1 MCLYYCVSI
10 FSFIK
15 SLWKFDKK
23 GSSEYNYIVEFWNSY
38 FILLWF
44 FLMFDVSSDLV
55 ELLSATDW
63 LEKLRNQFKDGR
75 YRNMDYWF
83 FSPKKSFYDT
93 KKYPLI
99 IFIHGLAHGW
109 HERSQIDDSY
119 FPYMISEEIQSK
131 FREWWAH
138 VLLPR
143 IPEYMFDVFYTSKI
157 QWLINSY
164 VKKYEKNIDMD
175 QIYIMWSSAGGWMA
189 WRLLIR
195 NPKFYSKALI
205 TCANKLPSKKQLKV
219 VSDKPIWLVAA
230 KKDPIIP
237 FFSQK
242 MTWNRLKRFTK
253 LKKSCRFTVFKSK
266 VYCPDGKKL
275 KNPHLLSK
283 VISYDFCMLNKS
295 NPVINY
301 DWVNY
306 PGTET
311 ILATDE
317 KISTNGIINWLQ
329 NF

>member
-1 MCLYYCVSI
+1 MS
-10 FSFIK
+10 
-15 SLWKFDKK
+15 
-23 GSSEYNYIVEFWNSY
+23 
-38 FILLWF
+38 
-44 FLMFDVSSDLV
+44 DVSSSIFTLF
-55 ELLSATDW
+55 SAYEW
-63 LEKLRNQFKDGR
+63 LWKLRNQFKNGN
-75 YRNMDYWF
+75 YKKLDYCF

-93 KKYPLI
+93 EKYPLI

-219 VSDKPIWLVAA
+219 VSDKQYGLWLQR
-230 KKDPIIP
+230 KILLSHS
-237 FFSQK
+237 F
-242 MTWNRLKRFTK
+242 
-253 LKKSCRFTVFKSK
+253 LKKW
-266 VYCPDGKKL
+266 L
-275 KNPHLLSK
+275 
-283 VISYDFCMLNKS
+283 
-295 NPVINY
+295 
-301 DWVNY
+301 
-306 PGTET
+306 
-311 ILATDE
+311 
-317 KISTNGIINWLQ
+317 GID
-329 NF
+329 